1 MQRVITQI
9 KFLWRKWIRRWCPH
23 LCCLCEYKKLHKRTC
38 MYEMTH
44 FEEITGKI
52 SKVVD
57 EFIKENGQ
65 KITEDIIEKTS
76 IKIPKEEWDK
86 QISSLFKKE
95 ARVEDKS

>member
-1 MQRVITQI
+1 
-9 KFLWRKWIRRWCPH
+9 
-23 LCCLCEYKKLHKRTC
+23 